1 VACASYCGPLQR
13 LSFDGE
19 RKLQARIVRRGR
31 KTNQMRV
38 LARDIGDPKHWRGRA
53 AQLRALAIRMRGT
66 QAAVLM
72 VDLADDYDKRAVS
85 LTAKIVPPAQ

>member
-1 VACASYCGPLQR
+1 MLCASYCGPLQR

-66 QAAVLM
+66 QGAVLI

-85 LTAKIVPPAQ
+85 LTAKIVPYAQ